1 MAKAL
6 EGRMDSSNINVKTAF
21 NHFEQYCETTILH
34 PLNPKCP
41 DIVPKKGEKSISV
54 GMLKVN

>member
-1 MAKAL
+1 
-6 EGRMDSSNINVKTAF
+6 MDSSNINVKTAF